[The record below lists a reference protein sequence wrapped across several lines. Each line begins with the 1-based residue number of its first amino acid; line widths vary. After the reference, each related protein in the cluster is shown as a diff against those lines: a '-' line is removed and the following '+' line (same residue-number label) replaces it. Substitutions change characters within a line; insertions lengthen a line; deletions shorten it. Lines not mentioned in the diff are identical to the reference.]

1 MHRGEGVDVHTGTL
15 PQVSTRRSGPE
26 AALAH
31 ARLQE
36 DLIVTGEAV
45 ALEIR
50 PASVGVR
57 VLGALLDALVHG
69 VGAVLLIVG
78 ATRVLETLNA
88 AQLGVVQ
95 VATFAV
101 VMVLAPT
108 AVETLTRGRSL
119 GKLVTGIRVVRDDGG
134 PVRFRHALVRA
145 LVGVGELWLTAGAV
159 AITSAAV
166 NRRGKRLGDLLAG
179 TYAVRVRGGE
189 RREPPL
195 VMPPE
200 LQAWADSADIRALP
214 DGLGLVARRF
224 LGRTGSMTPEA
235 RTRMGTSLAAQ
246 VEPYVAPPPP
256 WGTHPERFLAAVLV
270 SRRDREYAVG
280 LRARQRDEEEAARIA
295 RLPFGVPDSR

>member
-1 MHRGEGVDVHTGTL
+1 
-15 PQVSTRRSGPE
+15 VSTTARRSGTE

-57 VLGALLDALVHG
+57 VLGALLDATAYAL
-69 VGAVLLIVG
+69 GAVLLVLG
-78 ATRVLETLNA
+78 ATRVLDTLNA

-95 VATFAV
+95 VITFAV

-108 AVETLTRGRSL
+108 TVETLTRGRSL

-134 PVRFRHALVRA
+134 PVRLRHALVRA
-145 LVGVGELWLTAGAV
+145 LVGIGELWLTAGAV

-189 RREPPL
+189 RRELPL

-200 LQAWADSADIRALP
+200 LEAWAGAADIRALP
-214 DGLGLVARRF
+214 DGLGLAARRF
-224 LGRTGSMTPEA
+224 LGRTGSMTPDA

-280 LRARQRDEEEAARIA
+280 LRARQRDEAEAQRIA
-295 RLPFGVPDSR
+295 RLPYGVPDSR

>member
-1 MHRGEGVDVHTGTL
+1 M
-15 PQVSTRRSGPE
+15 STTARRSGPE
-26 AALAH
+26 AALAR

-57 VLGALLDALVHG
+57 VLGAVLDAAVYVLGAGLLVL
-69 VGAVLLIVG
+69 AATQLLMN
-78 ATRVLETLNA
+78 LNL
-88 AQLGVVQ
+88 AQLGVLQ
-95 VATFAV
+95 VSVFAV
-101 VMVLAPT
+101 IMVLAPT
-108 AVETLTRGRSL
+108 TVETLTRGRSL
-119 GKLVTGIRVVRDDGG
+119 GKLATGIRVVRDDGG
-134 PVRFRHALVRA
+134 PVRLRHALVRA
-145 LVGVGELWLTAGAV
+145 LVGIGELWLTAGTV

-200 LQAWADSADIRALP
+200 LAAWAASADIRALP
-214 DGLGLVARRF
+214 DGVGLAARRF
-224 LGRTGSMTPEA
+224 LGRTGTMTPQA
-235 RTRMGTSLAAQ
+235 RAQMGTALAAQ
-246 VEPYVAPPPP
+246 VEPFVAPPPP

-280 LRARQRDEEEAARIA
+280 LRARQRDETEAARIA
-295 RLPFGVPDSR
+295 RLPYGVPDSH

>member
-1 MHRGEGVDVHTGTL
+1 
-15 PQVSTRRSGPE
+15 VSTTARRSGPE

-57 VLGALLDALVHG
+57 VLGALLDAAVYA
-69 VGAVLLIVG
+69 VGAILLILG
-78 ATRVLETLNA
+78 ATRVLTTLNP

-95 VATFAV
+95 VVTFAV

-108 AVETLTRGRSL
+108 TVETLTRGRSL

-145 LVGVGELWLTAGAV
+145 LVGIGELWLTAGAI

-200 LQAWADSADIRALP
+200 LEAWAAAADIRALP
-214 DGLGLVARRF
+214 DGLGLAARRF
-224 LGRTGSMTPEA
+224 LGRTGSMTPDA
-235 RTRMGTSLAAQ
+235 RARLGTSLAAQ
-246 VEPYVAPPPP
+246 VEPYVAPPAP

-280 LRARQRDEEEAARIA
+280 LRARQRDDAETARIA
-295 RLPFGVPDSR
+295 RLPYGVPDSR